1 MSGILMTD
9 PLGGKLVTIAPI
21 TACCSSALIAPAAMG
36 VLTEAASK
44 SRAQFGAEFCWASK
58 SRAQFGAEFC
68 WANLDPQSST
78 AKHLAWLQPRWP
90 RRVQDV
96 VQMKAMYEYRMYRG
110 PPCPLPD
117 PHDNSISTRQWQKRC
132 NLWVAQRREW
142 FHRAFFLG
150 GYYAKDLPK
159 EALEGYY
166 DSELAPEK
174 RCVKVSALETGASS
188 KRCMIFQ

>member
-44 SRAQFGAEFCWASK
+44 SRAQFGAESSRASK
-58 SRAQFGAEFC
+58 SRVQFGADFC

-96 VQMKAMYEYRMYRG
+96 VQMKAMYEYKMYRG

-150 GYYAKDLPK
+150 GHYAKDLPK

-166 DSELAPEK
+166 DSEVAPEK